1 MHDSAFDMTYSW
13 NLFHLMNSIARGEKT
28 ADQLDTLWAREALEY
43 APDAYRMRFTSNHD
57 ENSWNGTEYERLGEA
72 AKLFAVLT
80 YTVPGMPMIYSGQEA
95 GFNKRLRFFDKDTI
109 EWDNYRLVSFYT
121 SLNRLKKENP
131 ALWNGESGGK
141 LMKIPTG
148 NDKKIYA
155 FTRMKEKNQV
165 LVILNLSP
173 GLEAV
178 RLEGHSFIGTYRNVF
193 SGEIRRFEDISEFTM
208 KPWEYLVFVKQ

>member
-1 MHDSAFDMTYSW
+1 
-13 NLFHLMNSIARGEKT
+13 
-28 ADQLDTLWAREALEY
+28 
-43 APDAYRMRFTSNHD
+43 
-57 ENSWNGTEYERLGEA
+57 
-72 AKLFAVLT
+72 
-80 YTVPGMPMIYSGQEA
+80 
-95 GFNKRLRFFDKDTI
+95 
-109 EWDNYRLVSFYT
+109 
-121 SLNRLKKENP
+121 
-131 ALWNGESGGK
+131 
-141 LMKIPTG
+141 MKIPTG
-148 NDKKIYA
+148 NDKKIYV